1 MTIHPQTGTTAY
13 HAVRAARNW
22 HIWKGYTARLYCIK
36 HNVPSGLVTLARVL
50 ANAERAGL

>member
-1 MTIHPQTGTTAY
+1 MTIHPTDPVVIA
-13 HAVRAARNW
+13 ACRAARNW

-50 ANAERAGL
+50 ANAERTL